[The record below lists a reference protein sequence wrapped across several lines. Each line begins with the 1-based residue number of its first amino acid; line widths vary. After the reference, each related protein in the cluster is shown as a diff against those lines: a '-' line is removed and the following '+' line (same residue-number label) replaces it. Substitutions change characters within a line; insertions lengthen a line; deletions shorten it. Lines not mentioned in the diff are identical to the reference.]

1 MALASVADL
10 AILPLQDVLGLDDSG
25 RMNDPSKIA
34 GNWRWRYNSNEIL
47 TQQLSDRLL
56 DLTELYSR

>member
-1 MALASVADL
+1 
-10 AILPLQDVLGLDDSG
+10 
-25 RMNDPSKIA
+25 MNDPSKIA
-34 GNWRWRYNSNEIL
+34 GNWRWGYNSNEIL